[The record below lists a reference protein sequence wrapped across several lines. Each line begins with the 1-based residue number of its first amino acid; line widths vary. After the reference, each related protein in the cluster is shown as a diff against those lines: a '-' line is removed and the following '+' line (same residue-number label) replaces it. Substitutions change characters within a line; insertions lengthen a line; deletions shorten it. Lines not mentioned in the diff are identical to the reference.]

1 MAEAENTARPAS
13 EERGEVSLVLDGAT
27 MALRPS
33 YEAIFAFEASTDKG
47 LLELARAAL
56 EGKMRLADLSQV
68 VTECIRAWGRATQQ
82 PSIAASN
89 AVRIGQL
96 IVEAEGGMARELHCL
111 GGSEGG
117 DDDDDD
123 ERSPRRKLSS
133 FAIAALGWQPD
144 QFWRATPH
152 EFWTAVEGYERLNR
166 AAQP

>member
-96 IVEAEGGMARELHCL
+96 IVEAEGGMARVL
-111 GGSEGG
+111 GIVSGMLSMAVTGNFTASGEVKAGTTTTTTSEVPA
-117 DDDDDD
+117 
-123 ERSPRRKLSS
+123 ES
-133 FAIAALGWQPD
+133 
-144 QFWRATPH
+144 
-152 EFWTAVEGYERLNR
+152 
-166 AAQP
+166 

>member
-1 MAEAENTARPAS
+1 M
-13 EERGEVSLVLDGAT
+13 LDGAT

-96 IVEAEGGMARELHCL
+96 IVEAEGGMARVL
-111 GGSEGG
+111 GIVSGMLSMAVTGNFTASGEVKAGTTTTTTSEVPA
-117 DDDDDD
+117 
-123 ERSPRRKLSS
+123 ES
-133 FAIAALGWQPD
+133 
-144 QFWRATPH
+144 
-152 EFWTAVEGYERLNR
+152 
-166 AAQP
+166 

>member
-1 MAEAENTARPAS
+1 
-13 EERGEVSLVLDGAT
+13 

-96 IVEAEGGMARELHCL
+96 IVEAEGGMARVL
-111 GGSEGG
+111 GIVSGMLSMAVTGNFTASGEVKAGTTTTTTSEVPA
-117 DDDDDD
+117 
-123 ERSPRRKLSS
+123 ES
-133 FAIAALGWQPD
+133 
-144 QFWRATPH
+144 
-152 EFWTAVEGYERLNR
+152 
-166 AAQP
+166 

>member
-1 MAEAENTARPAS
+1 MADAENTARPAS

-96 IVEAEGGMARELHCL
+96 IVEAEGGMARVL
-111 GGSEGG
+111 GIVSGMLSMAVTGNFTASGEVKAGTTTTTSEVPA
-117 DDDDDD
+117 
-123 ERSPRRKLSS
+123 ES
-133 FAIAALGWQPD
+133 
-144 QFWRATPH
+144 
-152 EFWTAVEGYERLNR
+152 
-166 AAQP
+166 

>member
-96 IVEAEGGMARELHCL
+96 IVEAEGGMARVL
-111 GGSEGG
+111 GIVSGMLSMAVTGNFTASGEVKAGTTTTSEVPA
-117 DDDDDD
+117 
-123 ERSPRRKLSS
+123 ES
-133 FAIAALGWQPD
+133 
-144 QFWRATPH
+144 
-152 EFWTAVEGYERLNR
+152 
-166 AAQP
+166 

>member
-33 YEAIFAFEASTDKG
+33 YEAIVAFEASTDKG

-96 IVEAEGGMARELHCL
+96 IAEAEGGMARVL
-111 GGSEGG
+111 GIVSGMLSMAVTGNFTASGEVKAGTTTMTSEVPA
-117 DDDDDD
+117 
-123 ERSPRRKLSS
+123 ES
-133 FAIAALGWQPD
+133 
-144 QFWRATPH
+144 
-152 EFWTAVEGYERLNR
+152 
-166 AAQP
+166 